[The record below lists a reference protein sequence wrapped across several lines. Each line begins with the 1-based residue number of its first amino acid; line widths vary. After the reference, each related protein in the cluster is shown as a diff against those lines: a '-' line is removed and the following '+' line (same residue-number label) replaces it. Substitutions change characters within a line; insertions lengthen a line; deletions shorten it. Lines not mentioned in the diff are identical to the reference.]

1 MLLFCG
7 NYKFLVRQIES
18 NAFLCEEK
26 TGVPVQRKTSC
37 SRVGGGGGGLGA
49 SSLGKILKCGPLS
62 MYFLH
67 SGA

>member
-37 SRVGGGGGGLGA
+37 SRVGGGGGGGFGGILPGENLEMWA
-49 SSLGKILKCGPLS
+49 S
-62 MYFLH
+62 
-67 SGA
+67 